1 MTREGDP
8 PLPWSCRLRSAQAAE
23 REPRW
28 HKGGPRIEA
37 QIQRVSVEPRRQKGR
52 ARGAAAAVV
61 PKAAART
68 SHGEGRKPRG
78 AQSCQGSGHPGVRRS
93 QQLGCSHRK
102 GALSI
107 APAVPHSVA
116 RPLGRLGLADGDDLV
131 AGAIDAGRGNP
142 VGELVSNRG
151 EVCERGLEL
160 SLGLSP
166 GLLGWEMSR
175 TVGPAGGSG
184 AAGFC
189 GGGRGSQGRRRGC
202 LRTRAPARRVRSAP
216 PKRLQS

>member
-102 GALSI
+102 GASSI

-166 GLLGWEMSR
+166 GLLGWGNVEDGR
-175 TVGPAGGSG
+175 AG
-184 AAGFC
+184 
-189 GGGRGSQGRRRGC
+189 
-202 LRTRAPARRVRSAP
+202 RRVRSGR
-216 PKRLQS
+216 RLRRRSGEPGKAERSRRGTEGDAVGVEGGCAS